1 MAIEKVQKVHFDGVE
16 VHFKNTSEQE
26 KLKAYLKIFS
36 ALSLKWCFLSK
47 WNVEI
52 YKDSTN

>member
-26 KLKAYLKIFS
+26 KLKAYLKILS